1 MNIALKPEQ
10 EQFIQSQIDRG
21 RFKSADEAVSQAFKL
36 LENQER
42 EYQSWI
48 EDTRQKVEVAVAE
61 LDRGE
66 GVELDLVIDRLQQR
80 LRARTAGRS
89 RVGEPGGG
97 GVTVGPCRRSGNR
110 PSSSRGA
117 APVPRRRTA

>member
-36 LENQER
+36 LEDRER
-42 EYQSWI
+42 YQSWI

-66 GVELDLVIDRLQQR
+66 GVELDLVLDRLQQKFQS
-80 LRARTAGRS
+80 AKENT
-89 RVGEPGGG
+89 
-97 GVTVGPCRRSGNR
+97 
-110 PSSSRGA
+110 
-117 APVPRRRTA
+117 

>member
-42 EYQSWI
+42 EYQSWV

-80 LRARTAGRS
+80 RFIDK
-89 RVGEPGGG
+89 
-97 GVTVGPCRRSGNR
+97 NI
-110 PSSSRGA
+110 
-117 APVPRRRTA
+117 

>member
-10 EQFIQSQIDRG
+10 EQFIQSQIERG

-36 LENQER
+36 LEDRER
-42 EYQSWI
+42 YQNWI

-66 GVELDLVIDRLQQR
+66 GVELDLVLDRLHQKFQS
-80 LRARTAGRS
+80 AQENT
-89 RVGEPGGG
+89 
-97 GVTVGPCRRSGNR
+97 
-110 PSSSRGA
+110 
-117 APVPRRRTA
+117 

>member
-42 EYQSWI
+42 YQSWV

-66 GVELDLVIDRLQQR
+66 GVELDLVIDRLQQKFQS
-80 LRARTAGRS
+80 AKENT
-89 RVGEPGGG
+89 
-97 GVTVGPCRRSGNR
+97 
-110 PSSSRGA
+110 
-117 APVPRRRTA
+117 

>member
-42 EYQSWI
+42 YQSWI

-66 GVELDLVIDRLQQR
+66 GVELDLVIDRLHQKFQS
-80 LRARTAGRS
+80 AKENTQ
-89 RVGEPGGG
+89 
-97 GVTVGPCRRSGNR
+97 
-110 PSSSRGA
+110 
-117 APVPRRRTA
+117 

>member
-10 EQFIQSQIDRG
+10 EQFIQSQIERG

-42 EYQSWI
+42 EYQSWV

-66 GVELDLVIDRLQQR
+66 GIELDLVIDRLQQKFQS
-80 LRARTAGRS
+80 AKENT
-89 RVGEPGGG
+89 
-97 GVTVGPCRRSGNR
+97 
-110 PSSSRGA
+110 
-117 APVPRRRTA
+117 

>member
-66 GVELDLVIDRLQQR
+66 GIELDLVIDRLHQKFQS
-80 LRARTAGRS
+80 AKENT
-89 RVGEPGGG
+89 
-97 GVTVGPCRRSGNR
+97 
-110 PSSSRGA
+110 
-117 APVPRRRTA
+117 

>member
-10 EQFIQSQIDRG
+10 EQFIQSQIERG

-36 LENQER
+36 LEDRER
-42 EYQSWI
+42 YQSWI

-66 GVELDLVIDRLQQR
+66 GVELDLVIDRLHQKF
-80 LRARTAGRS
+80 
-89 RVGEPGGG
+89 
-97 GVTVGPCRRSGNR
+97 
-110 PSSSRGA
+110 
-117 APVPRRRTA
+117 

>member
-36 LENQER
+36 LEKQDR
-42 EYQSWI
+42 DYQHWI

-66 GVELDLVIDRLQQR
+66 GVELDLVIADK
-80 LRARTAGRS
+80 S
-89 RVGEPGGG
+89 
-97 GVTVGPCRRSGNR
+97 N
-110 PSSSRGA
+110 
-117 APVPRRRTA
+117 

>member
-36 LENQER
+36 LEDRER
-42 EYQSWI
+42 YQSWI

-66 GVELDLVIDRLQQR
+66 GVELDLVIDRLHQKFQS
-80 LRARTAGRS
+80 AQDNT
-89 RVGEPGGG
+89 
-97 GVTVGPCRRSGNR
+97 
-110 PSSSRGA
+110 
-117 APVPRRRTA
+117 

>member
-21 RFKSADEAVSQAFKL
+21 RFKSAEEAVSQAFKL
-36 LENQER
+36 LEDRER
-42 EYQSWI
+42 YQSWI

-66 GVELDLVIDRLQQR
+66 GVELDLVIDRLHQKFQ
-80 LRARTAGRS
+80 
-89 RVGEPGGG
+89 
-97 GVTVGPCRRSGNR
+97 
-110 PSSSRGA
+110 
-117 APVPRRRTA
+117 

>member
-10 EQFIQSQIDRG
+10 EQFIQSQIDQG

-48 EDTRQKVEVAVAE
+48 EDTRQKVEVGVAE
-61 LDRGE
+61 LDS
-66 GVELDLVIDRLQQR
+66 
-80 LRARTAGRS
+80 A
-89 RVGEPGGG
+89 EP
-97 GVTVGPCRRSGNR
+97 TRPERRSWFTNILE
-110 PSSSRGA
+110 SIE
-117 APVPRRRTA
+117 T

>member
-10 EQFIQSQIDRG
+10 EQFIQSQIERG
-21 RFKSADEAVSQAFKL
+21 RFKSADEALSQAFKL

-48 EDTRQKVEVAVAE
+48 EDTRQKVDIAIAE

-66 GVELDLVIDRLQQR
+66 GVEIVRVVNARQDLQSLFE
-80 LRARTAGRS
+80 S
-89 RVGEPGGG
+89 E
-97 GVTVGPCRRSGNR
+97 
-110 PSSSRGA
+110 
-117 APVPRRRTA
+117 

>member
-66 GVELDLVIDRLQQR
+66 GVELDLVIDRLHQKFQS
-80 LRARTAGRS
+80 AKENT
-89 RVGEPGGG
+89 
-97 GVTVGPCRRSGNR
+97 
-110 PSSSRGA
+110 
-117 APVPRRRTA
+117 

>member
-42 EYQSWI
+42 YQSWI

-66 GVELDLVIDRLQQR
+66 GVELDLVIDRLHQKFQ
-80 LRARTAGRS
+80 A
-89 RVGEPGGG
+89 
-97 GVTVGPCRRSGNR
+97 
-110 PSSSRGA
+110 
-117 APVPRRRTA
+117 

>member
-10 EQFIQSQIDRG
+10 EQFIQSQIERG

-66 GVELDLVIDRLQQR
+66 GVELNLVIDRLQQKFQS
-80 LRARTAGRS
+80 AKENT
-89 RVGEPGGG
+89 
-97 GVTVGPCRRSGNR
+97 
-110 PSSSRGA
+110 
-117 APVPRRRTA
+117 

>member
-10 EQFIQSQIDRG
+10 EQFIQSQIERG

-36 LENQER
+36 LEDRER
-42 EYQSWI
+42 YQSWI

-66 GVELDLVIDRLQQR
+66 GVELDLVLDRLQQKFQS
-80 LRARTAGRS
+80 AK
-89 RVGEPGGG
+89 E
-97 GVTVGPCRRSGNR
+97 NI
-110 PSSSRGA
+110 
-117 APVPRRRTA
+117 

>member
-36 LENQER
+36 LEKQER

-66 GVELDLVIDRLQQR
+66 GVELDLVIDRLHQKFQS
-80 LRARTAGRS
+80 AKENT
-89 RVGEPGGG
+89 
-97 GVTVGPCRRSGNR
+97 
-110 PSSSRGA
+110 
-117 APVPRRRTA
+117 